1 MVSIVAPLEQLEDF
15 LTIWPEA
22 AWWDLQKYP
31 EAVQILPCS
40 SSSTGKFSRKDQVLM
55 DWR

>member
-1 MVSIVAPLEQLEDF
+1 MVSTVTPLEQLEEF
-15 LTIWPEA
+15 LSIWPEA

-31 EAVQILPCS
+31 QTVQILPHS
-40 SSSTGKFSRKDQVLM
+40 SSSTGKFSRKDQVLV

>member
-1 MVSIVAPLEQLEDF
+1 MVSTVTPLEQLEEF

-31 EAVQILPCS
+31 QTVQNPSIPVLLQE
-40 SSSTGKFSRKDQVLM
+40 KFSRKDQVLV